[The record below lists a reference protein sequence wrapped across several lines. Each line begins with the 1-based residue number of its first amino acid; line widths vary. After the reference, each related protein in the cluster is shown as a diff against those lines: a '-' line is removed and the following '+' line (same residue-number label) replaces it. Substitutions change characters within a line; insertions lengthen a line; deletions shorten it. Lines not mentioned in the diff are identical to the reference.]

1 MKLQKNISLQHLN
14 TFGIDVSCKLFCT
27 VSSTKEIERLLS
39 CEEFIENNVLIL
51 GGGSNLLFTKDFN
64 GLIVKNEVRG
74 FETLSESKDNKI
86 IKVGAG
92 ENWHQFVLWSIEN
105 GLSGI
110 ENMALI
116 PGNVGASPMQNI
128 GAYGAEAKDVID
140 KVWAI
145 EIENGKELILS
156 NKDCQFQYRNSIF
169 KNALKDKLIITH
181 VSFKLS
187 KTPKNNTE
195 YGAIMQEI
203 KDLDID
209 VSTKSICNAVIN
221 IRKRKLPNPDE
232 IGNSGSFFKNPII
245 STSKFKD
252 LQNKNPEIVGYKISE
267 TKTKVAAGWLIEKCG
282 WKGYRKGDAGVHKNQ
297 ALVLVN
303 YGKATGEDII
313 SLATKIQESVKEK
326 FDIDIHPEVNIIG

>member
-1 MKLQKNISLQHLN
+1 MKLQKNISLKHLN
-14 TFGIDVSCKLFCT
+14 TFGVDVSCKLFCT
-27 VSSTKEIERLLS
+27 VTSTKEIEKLLLS
-39 CEEFIENNVLIL
+39 DEFTKNNVLIL

-64 GLIVKNEVRG
+64 GLIVKNAVKG
-74 FETLSESKDNKI
+74 FEILSETKDNKI

-92 ENWHQFVLWSIEN
+92 ENWHQFVMWSIEN

-128 GAYGAEAKDVID
+128 GAYGVEAKDVID
-140 KVWAI
+140 KVWAV
-145 EIENGKELILS
+145 EIENGKEIILS

-169 KNALKDKLIITH
+169 KNDLKNKVIITH
-181 VSFKLS
+181 VSFNLS

-195 YGAIMQEI
+195 YGTITQEI
-203 KDLDID
+203 KDLGVT
-209 VSTKSICNAVIN
+209 VSTESICKAVIN
-221 IRKRKLPNPDE
+221 IRERKLPNPEE

-252 LQNKNPEIVGYKISE
+252 LQELHPEIIGYKISE
-267 TKTKVAAGWLIEKCG
+267 TEIKVAAGWLIDKCG
-282 WKGYRKGDAGVHKNQ
+282 WKGHRKGDAGVHKNQ

-303 YGKATGEDII
+303 YGKATGEEII
-313 SLATKIQESVKEK
+313 TLAKKIQKSVKDK

>member
-27 VSSTKEIERLLS
+27 VSSIKEIERLLS
-39 CEEFIENNVLIL
+39 SEEFVENNVLIL

-145 EIENGKELILS
+145 EIENGKEIILS

-169 KNALKDKLIITH
+169 KNALKDKVIITH

-203 KDLDID
+203 KDLDVD
-209 VSTKSICNAVIN
+209 VSTENICNAVIN

-267 TKTKVAAGWLIEKCG
+267 AETKVAAGWLIEKCG